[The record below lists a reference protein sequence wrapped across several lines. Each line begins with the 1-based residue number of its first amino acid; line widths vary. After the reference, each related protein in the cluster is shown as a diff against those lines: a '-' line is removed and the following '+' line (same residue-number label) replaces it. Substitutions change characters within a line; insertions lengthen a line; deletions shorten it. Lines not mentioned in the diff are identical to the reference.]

1 MGLIPDQG
9 TKIPNATRQKKIT
22 EKPVRLKIRQVMK
35 EVLLLQYSWRIL
47 NAEESTQN
55 EAEGERE
62 PLAPCLK
69 DLRAPIGNLFSKK
82 RSLEKTLML
91 GKIESKRRRR

>member
-1 MGLIPDQG
+1 MPRG
-9 TKIPNATRQKKIT
+9 KKKIT
-22 EKPVRLKIRQVMK
+22 GKPVRLKIRQVMK

-55 EAEGERE
+55 EAEGEGE

-82 RSLEKTLML
+82 RSFEKTLML
-91 GKIESKRRRR
+91 GKIESKRRRG